1 MEGGGEPETETHSAA
16 KSGQKGNQQL
26 GPSHLAL
33 GLGRDTPIHPYQ
45 PVGTR
50 GPRSRLS
57 LSLQLIQFLLSL
69 VQTNGILGVKRK
81 MQVCHLGSKCAVFHP
96 AELTVSSLHSPLML
110 NDSSTAHSMPKYSRP
125 FSLEVTVVE

>member
-26 GPSHLAL
+26 GPCLLAL
-33 GLGRDTPIHPYQ
+33 
-45 PVGTR
+45 

-69 VQTNGILGVKRK
+69 VQSNGILGVKRK
-81 MQVCHLGSKCAVFHP
+81 MQVCHLGSKCGVFHP